1 MVAEGISI
9 LERMIDPDHGDF
21 TPEVAKYFLSFDFS
35 PEQHAR
41 YEILSGK
48 AAEGTLSQNE
58 AGELDELIAANAILT
73 VLQSKARLSMRQQ
86 TPAA

>member
-1 MVAEGISI
+1 MVIEGISI
-9 LERMIDPDHGDF
+9 LERMINPDHGDF
-21 TPEVAKYFLSFDFS
+21 TPEVAKYFFSFDFS

-41 YEILSGK
+41 YEMLAGK
-48 AAEGTLSQNE
+48 AAEGTLLQNE
-58 AGELDELIAANAILT
+58 AAELDELLAANAILT

>member
-1 MVAEGISI
+1 MVIEGVSI
-9 LERMIDPDHGDF
+9 LERMIDPEHGDF

-41 YEILSGK
+41 YEMLSTR
-48 AAEGTLSQNE
+48 AAEGILSQSE
-58 AGELDELIAANAILT
+58 AAELDELLAANALLT
-73 VLQSKARLSMRQQ
+73 VLQSKARLSLHPQ